1 MFWGTFTGEDDRPIV
16 DMDWM
21 DDLEEV
27 DRMDE
32 LDDMDDISIIDAI
45 DEMDFAFETDAIP
58 VVDMRDA
65 EEIYDPTIVERG
77 GAEEM
82 DIFMTGEME
91 DVIITE
97 MDEGGIMMID

>member
-1 MFWGTFTGEDDRPIV
+1 M

-21 DDLEEV
+21 DDVEGV
-27 DRMDE
+27 DRMDRMDE
-32 LDDMDDISIIDAI
+32 LDDMDDIFIIDAI

-65 EEIYDPTIVERG
+65 EEIYVPTIVERG

-97 MDEGGIMMID
+97 MDEDEGGMMID